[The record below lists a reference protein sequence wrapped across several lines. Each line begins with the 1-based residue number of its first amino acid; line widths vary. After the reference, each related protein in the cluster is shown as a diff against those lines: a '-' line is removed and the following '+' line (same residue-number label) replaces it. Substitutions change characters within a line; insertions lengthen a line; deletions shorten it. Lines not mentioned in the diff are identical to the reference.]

1 MPTIN
6 VQMFEGR
13 SAEQKREFVRAV
25 TEATCRTLGCEPGS
39 VDIIIQDVSREN
51 WATGGKLWSEPPPV

>member
-13 SAEQKREFVRAV
+13 SLEQKRAFVKAI
-25 TEATCRTLGCEPGS
+25 TEATVATLGAKPES
-39 VDIIIQDVSREN
+39 VDIIIQEVRRED
-51 WATGGKLWSEPPPV
+51 WATGGKLWSEA

>member
-13 SAEQKREFVRAV
+13 TQEQKRAFVKAV
-25 TEATCRTLGCEPGS
+25 TEATCQSLGCKPEA
-39 VDIIIQDVSREN
+39 VDIIIQDVKKED
-51 WATGGKLWSEPPPV
+51 WATGGKLWSE